1 MRALQLARVAA
12 EAEALRL
19 RYTTRRNVVRAVLGV
34 AALCFLLSA
43 IILCHAAAWFRLTA
57 SWGEPIA
64 ALILAGA
71 DFVIAAALVLVA
83 MRSSAGHIE
92 ADALAL
98 RRRALDH
105 ATSSLTVSA
114 LAMPLLPMAVRLFR
128 RR

>member
-12 EAEALRL
+12 EAEGLRL

-34 AALCFLLSA
+34 TALCLLLGA

-57 SWGEPIA
+57 SWGAPIA
-64 ALILAGA
+64 ALVLAGT
-71 DFVIAAALVLVA
+71 DLVIAAALGLVA
-83 MRSSAGHIE
+83 ARCSAGHIE

-105 ATSSLTVSA
+105 ATNSLTVSA
-114 LAMPLLPMAVRLFR
+114 LAVPLLPLAIRLFR